1 MMRPKPAACIAG
13 KRRVG
18 AGKGRDQIDREQS
31 GPIFRRRIGEERM
44 LVDAGI
50 VDDDIERSVLRHDRL
65 HHAGV
70 ADIEPHRGRTNL
82 PGKTGCRFD
91 IEISDHDVSTGIG
104 KAAHDRRTNALARR
118 PRRRRGGHRA
128 ARKAGCRAPAL
139 TSVP

>member
-13 KRRVG
+13 KRGVG

-70 ADIEPHRGRTNL
+70 ADIEANRGRADL
-82 PGKTGCRFD
+82 PGKTGCRLA
-91 IEISDHDVSTGIG
+91 ISRSAITTCAPASAKLRTI
-104 KAAHDRRTNALARR
+104 AAPMPCAPPETKARR
-118 PRRRRGGHRA
+118 PSSRPKGRVPA
-128 ARKAGCRAPAL
+128 AG
-139 TSVP
+139 TD